1 MKKLIVFTI
10 IALMNSCGGGPLPPK
25 KIKGQDA
32 NNQDCIPFWRSLEKD
47 DVKSVSK
54 KCSSHQTEKIEL
66 AGHDIY
72 EKCHNAVFIVEGD
85 NGQGSA
91 FFINDSGFALS
102 NLHVFMDNKN
112 MKAKI
117 GSDIYT
123 IDEVLYDENSNLDL
137 VIIHVDLDF
146 KNTYI
151 PLSRDLPRIG
161 DKVYAIGS
169 PRGLENTLSS
179 GEVSQMNLYEEEGLI
194 QINVPIDHGSS
205 GGALINQYGE
215 AVGITTAGI
224 DGSNANLNFALSVEA
239 LFSYLNMK

>member
-1 MKKLIVFTI
+1 M
-10 IALMNSCGGGPLPPK
+10 
-25 KIKGQDA
+25 
-32 NNQDCIPFWRSLEKD
+32 
-47 DVKSVSK
+47 
-54 KCSSHQTEKIEL
+54 
-66 AGHDIY
+66 
-72 EKCHNAVFIVEGD
+72 
-85 NGQGSA
+85 
-91 FFINDSGFALS
+91 
-102 NLHVFMDNKN
+102 
-112 MKAKI
+112 
-117 GSDIYT
+117 
-123 IDEVLYDENSNLDL
+123 LYDENSNLDL

-224 DGSNANLNFALSVEA
+224 DGSNANLNFALSVKA
-239 LFSYLNMK
+239 LFPYLNMK